1 VGLTVLAKKLAMKL
15 MKEFAKK
22 KLGGDDSTSKFT
34 KIILALIIAIFVI
47 LYIVVM
53 TMIMQFNNV
62 VCRGILNNVLD
73 NCPRPIIEES
83 KLKDLSIKIKKVRD
97 GAMDQTNDGFRFRDS
112 DESASKEKSKL
123 SEAQKFLLILEQLDT
138 EVWSIMGYN
147 NKDYNEGGKYE
158 NTNYGKTLRN
168 AKGSD
173 GRIFDWATNKESDHY
188 FMQKRFDAWQCFLIG
203 DACGF
208 GILGEKIIPDK
219 DVSILSQIITDKE
232 FGTKESRYKTMRE
245 VLEKYYDYSLYKGIP
260 NGEEDYKKRLDQ
272 LLEDLLYND
281 FPEQGPGDFGGGF
294 SSNWIVPMEKG
305 TYNFAYNGGQDYG
318 KRSEDNGRNDHK
330 GIDFGTSGASNIPI
344 YAMKEGV
351 VKAVGFD
358 NGIYGG
364 IIVIDHQN
372 GFFSQ
377 YQHMKL
383 DDILVKPNQKISQ
396 GQMITAAGQE
406 GASDGIHLHW
416 EICKGTRAWTGNNYL
431 SVNNKL
437 VKTNEKAIICEMQV
451 DPTNPEVGMI
461 LETTGQ
467 NATKQ
472 NVATK
477 YFNDNKTKAK
487 NGAVIIMPGFV
498 PSLGGAGGLGSIS
511 GKYESS
517 GDPSLC
523 VHNPSDPGGLSCGK
537 YQIAAGPGTLSNFIN
552 FLQNKKP
559 EYYKF
564 FKGVPQVLSKFGPAF
579 KKAYNSNPAGFTSVQ
594 HDFIAYSHYH
604 PQVAK
609 IKSKT
614 GYDILAQKPSIQ
626 EMFWSFSVQH
636 NNNTPGA
643 FYEAVGGGW
652 KTMTDKQI
660 ISKMYDYRYDRW
672 SCCRP
677 RYIAE
682 KKDVLALADKE
693 EKAVAGN

>member
-15 MKEFAKK
+15 LKEFAKK
-22 KLGGDDSTSKFT
+22 KAGGDDSSAKFV
-34 KIILALIIAIFVI
+34 KLILAITIAIFVVFYLI
-47 LYIVVM
+47 IM

-62 VCRGILNNVLD
+62 VCRGILNNILD

-83 KLKDLSIKIKKVRD
+83 ELKDLSIKIKKVRD
-97 GAMDQTNDGFRFRDS
+97 DAMDQTNDGFRFRS
-112 DESASKEKSKL
+112 ANESASEKEEKL

-188 FMQKRFDAWQCFLIG
+188 FMQKRFDAWQCFLAG

-208 GILGEKIIPDK
+208 GILGEKIILEEDEA
-219 DVSILSQIITDKE
+219 ILSQIISN
-232 FGTKESRYKTMRE
+232 ESKYKTMRE

-318 KRSEDNGRNDHK
+318 IRSQDNGRDDHK

-383 DDILVKPNQKISQ
+383 EDILVKPNQKISQ
-396 GQMITAAGQE
+396 GQMITAAGKE

-416 EICKGTRAWTGNNYL
+416 EICKGTKSWTGNNYIE
-431 SVNNKL
+431 VNNKL
-437 VKTNEKAIICEMQV
+437 VKTNEQALICSMHV
-451 DPTNPEVGMI
+451 DPTDPAVGMI

-467 NATKQ
+467 NAAKQ
-472 NVATK
+472 NAAAK
-477 YFNDNKTKAK
+477 YFNDNKAKAK
-487 NGAVIIMPGFV
+487 NGEVIIMPGFV

-511 GKYESS
+511 GKYENR
-517 GDPSLC
+517 GDPSTC
-523 VHNPSDPGGLSCGK
+523 VHKSSDPGGLSCGK
-537 YQIAAGPGTLSNFIN
+537 YQIAEVPKTLLAFVNFTK
-552 FLQNKKP
+552 NKKP

-564 FKGVPQVLSKFGPAF
+564 LKGVPLVLSKFGPAF
-579 KKAYNSNPAGFTSVQ
+579 KKAYDSNPAGFTSVQ
-594 HDFIAYSHYH
+594 HDFIALTHYQ

-614 GYDILAQKPSIQ
+614 GYDILKQKPSIQ

-643 FYEAVGGGW
+643 FYEAVGSDW

-677 RYIAE
+677 RYIEE
-682 KKDVLALADKE
+682 KKDVLALADQE
-693 EKAVAGN
+693 EKAAAGN